1 MRTIVLAAF
10 LASAVTAMG
19 NGGGYVYGTAS
30 NGALGLFQPKNAQQI
45 EMQTEDLQI
54 DLHLEFGRVRVEY
67 TLHNPGKAI
76 TAEIGFPAKAA
87 ADLNTDENGK
97 IQEDQITDTPPLND
111 FTAKLDGER
120 VEFRVSRDTAKSKN
134 LPAPN
139 VRGETGPI
147 RHVPY
152 WYTFKLNFAAGQSRK
167 LLVTYD
173 TSYYSYSGS
182 VSDDSETTP
191 ETLTYLFSTAAVWK
205 GPIKT
210 GKVTIRAVGIPADQ
224 VKLNLAK
231 RFTRDGNQW
240 TWEFKD
246 FEPTLADDLQIV
258 AHPKRVEFGRPLPG
272 AVAKSQSEAPE
283 YADFVNINERW
294 SLHHRDYEA
303 TASSTLPAS
312 GENTYDV
319 ANLKDL
325 NSESAWVEGAKG
337 DGIGEKLELTLRTPR
352 KLAAIALRNG
362 YCKSESTYRNNARI
376 AELAISVNGAAPF
389 TAAIPDERLEHHDYE
404 IPLPTDAGEIKTL
417 TLTIQKTYPGA
428 KHQDTAISEL
438 ALITPLERK
447 PQITPAR

>member
-1 MRTIVLAAF
+1 
-10 LASAVTAMG
+10 
-19 NGGGYVYGTAS
+19 
-30 NGALGLFQPKNAQQI
+30 
-45 EMQTEDLQI
+45 
-54 DLHLEFGRVRVEY
+54 
-67 TLHNPGKAI
+67 
-76 TAEIGFPAKAA
+76 
-87 ADLNTDENGK
+87 
-97 IQEDQITDTPPLND
+97 
-111 FTAKLDGER
+111 
-120 VEFRVSRDTAKSKN
+120 
-134 LPAPN
+134 
-139 VRGETGPI
+139 
-147 RHVPY
+147 
-152 WYTFKLNFAAGQSRK
+152 
-167 LLVTYD
+167 
-173 TSYYSYSGS
+173 
-182 VSDDSETTP
+182 
-191 ETLTYLFSTAAVWK
+191 
-205 GPIKT
+205 
-210 GKVTIRAVGIPADQ
+210 

-404 IPLPTDAGEIKTL
+404 IPSP
-417 TLTIQKTYPGA
+417 P
-428 KHQDTAISEL
+428 
-438 ALITPLERK
+438 
-447 PQITPAR
+447 TPAKSKPSPSPFKKPTPAPNTRTPPSANSPSSPPSKESPKSPPPAKCQSTRSANPVAQLS